1 MSDALAQART
11 MTFDELVE
19 LYEKDPVSFLETIL
33 PGRYELPVSNECSAC
48 ACWDRI
54 TRAKPRHITRK
65 NHDQDGQIPRPHRFQ
80 SDSGFFLVQHLS
92 EEQLFKLAARYRR
105 RRHGAGDEHAG
116 LLDLYRR
123 EKFTGKQRGILV
135 QR

>member
-1 MSDALAQART
+1 MNPTLTQASP

-33 PGRYELPVSNECSAC
+33 PGLFELPVSDECSSC
-48 ACWDRI
+48 ALWDRI
-54 TRAKPRHITRK
+54 KGAKPRHITRK

-80 SDSGFFLVQHLS
+80 PETAFFPVQCLS
-92 EEQLFKLAARYRR
+92 EEQLSQLVTRYRR
-105 RRHGAGDEHAG
+105 RRHGAGDEHAD

-123 EKFTGKQRGILV
+123 EKFRTRN
-135 QR
+135 